1 MSRRIWG
8 RKSEGFRDEVVV
20 LYQQGMVCS
29 LEPRGGG
36 LELFLEYS
44 QVQNINQF

>member
-1 MSRRIWG
+1 MR
-8 RKSEGFRDEVVV
+8 GFRDEVVV

-44 QVQNINQF
+44 QVHLVNVCVLLQSINQF